1 MRDYY
6 IAGNWKM
13 HKTRSEAVELA
24 RALVC
29 ELKDGKHKYLAAPS
43 FTSLEAVGAVL
54 KGSNILLGA
63 QNMAP
68 EEQGA
73 HTGEVSVLQLKDLG
87 VQAVILG
94 HSERRHA
101 YKEDDALINRKVRLA
116 LRHGLEVILCVGE
129 LLEEREAGKAE
140 EVCEF
145 QTVKGLE
152 GVSPMYLARV
162 TIAYEP
168 VWAIGTGKTA
178 TPEDADAIHAHIRRV
193 VGRLYGLEAADRLI
207 IQYGGSVKPDN
218 AAQLMAKENIDGA
231 LVGGAA
237 LKADTFVPIAN
248 PPPPG
253 GAPSLGL

>member
-1 MRDYY
+1 MSNYY

-13 HKTRSEAVELA
+13 HKTRSEAAELA
-24 RALVC
+24 KALVK
-29 ELKDGKHKYLAAPS
+29 ELKDGKHKYLVAPT
-43 FTSLEAVGAVL
+43 FTSLETVGAIV
-54 KGSNILLGA
+54 KGTNILLGA
-63 QNMAP
+63 QNMAA

-87 VQAVILG
+87 VQVVILG
-94 HSERRHA
+94 HSERRHT
-101 YKEDDALINRKVRLA
+101 YKEDDALINKKVKLA
-116 LRHGLEVILCVGE
+116 LKHGLEVILCVGE

-140 EVCEF
+140 EVCET

-152 GVSPMYLARV
+152 GVSAEELARV

-178 TPEDADAIHAHIRRV
+178 TPEDADAIHAYVRKV
-193 VGRLYGLEAADRLI
+193 VAKLYGQDAAKKIL
-207 IQYGGSVKPDN
+207 IQYGGSVKADN

-237 LKADTFVPIAN
+237 LKADTFVPIAKF
-248 PPPPG
+248 G
-253 GAPSLGL
+253 